1 MCNNFL
7 RFLNRLLSIFL
18 DWLTPCR
25 QKPTGIVGEAEEA
38 LREWKQARI
47 ALDYADKEMIDY
59 AVHNLNAKEKRFTG
73 LLLKAR
79 EAGLTAWEI
88 EGYTNNEQ
96 VTP

>member
-7 RFLNRLLSIFL
+7 RFINRLLSIFL

-47 ALDYADKEMIDY
+47 ALDYADREMIDY

-79 EAGLTAWEI
+79 EAGLTAWMI
-88 EGYTNNEQ
+88 NTAEQ
-96 VTP
+96 DKQAE